1 MRRWPEDCHA
11 GSSPPLPAR
20 AHRGGRRCCCR
31 CWARPRVR
39 VSGARWS
46 TLSIAPIPA
55 SLEQAGLVRERFL
68 WVRGR
73 AVTDAPAVPGS
84 RGRCGGGPSHQGVA
98 LGAAGRGFGV
108 VALDLADVP
117 PVVLDRVP
125 FTTWLRVQR
134 VLEDGDTAGVV
145 LALRPVARSAGG
157 LSLLLEAV
165 PRWTGTSGCGRRFE
179 GLEVRVRARSPRH
192 WPAADVVMTAT
203 TECQREDWP
212 ATAVLEA

>member
-1 MRRWPEDCHA
+1 M
-11 GSSPPLPAR
+11 L
-20 AHRGGRRCCCR
+20 
-31 CWARPRVR
+31 
-39 VSGARWS
+39 
-46 TLSIAPIPA
+46 
-55 SLEQAGLVRERFL
+55 QAG
-68 WVRGR
+68 
-73 AVTDAPAVPGS
+73 
-84 RGRCGGGPSHQGVA
+84 
-98 LGAAGRGFGV
+98 GFGV

-117 PVVLDRVP
+117 PVVLDRMP

-179 GLEVRVRARSPRH
+179 GLEVRVRACSPRH

-203 TECQREDWP
+203 TECQREDWLKAP
-212 ATAVLEA
+212 ARW